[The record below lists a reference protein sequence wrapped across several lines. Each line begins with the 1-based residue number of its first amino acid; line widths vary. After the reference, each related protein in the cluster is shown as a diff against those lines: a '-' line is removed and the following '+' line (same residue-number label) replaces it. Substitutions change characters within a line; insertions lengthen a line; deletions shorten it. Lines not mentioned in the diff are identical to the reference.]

1 MLAALCEVHASDRRH
16 PKVFTS
22 LGRVRPRKMFEPVML
37 VPIPSVSLN
46 RHAPQVVQVLRLSA
60 VEPIVGN
67 PRHLAFLFWAY
78 VAQAAAGSLIGFTA
92 PFLYYFGLL

>member
-1 MLAALCEVHASDRRH
+1 
-16 PKVFTS
+16 
-22 LGRVRPRKMFEPVML
+22 MFEPVML
-37 VPIPSVSLN
+37 VSIPSVSLN
-46 RHAPQVVQVLRLSA
+46 RRARQVAQVLRLSA
-60 VEPIVGN
+60 VEPILGN